1 MTEADDS
8 LYYVYTTYTRIP
20 YNYICNHIFVYIYIC
35 PTSLNLCG
43 TNLFISVA
51 FFPAKLQEII
61 LRALSHGV
69 RAAKKDT
76 ADASAPN
83 FQLKVPRPI
92 CLALIDLKDNI
103 WQYEL
108 SLIADVNFPWEF
120 SQCH

>member
-1 MTEADDS
+1 M
-8 LYYVYTTYTRIP
+8 
-20 YNYICNHIFVYIYIC
+20 YIYIC

-108 SLIADVNFPWEF
+108 SLIADVNFLGILTVPLSPVLRTMASMNQFKQWTALF
-120 SQCH
+120 GHG